1 MCVLGGL
8 GGAAEVHPGDIDILM
23 LFSHQ
28 VVSDTL

>member
-1 MCVLGGL
+1 MLQGAGS
-8 GGAAEVHPGDIDILM
+8 GAAEVHPGDIDILM